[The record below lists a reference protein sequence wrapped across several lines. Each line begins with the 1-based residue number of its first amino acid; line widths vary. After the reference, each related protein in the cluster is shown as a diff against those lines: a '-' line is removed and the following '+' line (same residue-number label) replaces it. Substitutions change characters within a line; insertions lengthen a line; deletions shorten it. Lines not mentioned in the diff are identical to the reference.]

1 MCLAD
6 TTRFVVSVF
15 SISRLQTLWLASKSL
30 GFSLFIPRIKYT
42 CEDVTLSSRGRPP
55 LRAGPVHFSCSIPGR
70 KGFHFT
76 MVKSSF
82 KRHSLSR
89 AEPPALTRSPGSR
102 VLCSGTGLFT
112 GTRHTWQCHCSL
124 YHSLVSQRSSFRSR
138 AKSSL
143 RTYIGT
149 NYLPLSNTNILGG
162 RHFKYEENP
171 NLGYLEMG

>member
-1 MCLAD
+1 MSGKYNEVCSICLFNFQTPNLVASFEV
-6 TTRFVVSVF
+6 TR
-15 SISRLQTLWLASKSL
+15 
-30 GFSLFIPRIKYT
+30 GFPVYSQNQVYLRG
-42 CEDVTLSSRGRPP
+42 CHSSRGRPP